1 MFLVTII
8 QRRLMTNENTEP
20 SALPRGDFFV
30 PKIKRRE
37 VIRLA
42 QRGRKPKPTAVKQLE
57 GNPGKRQLNAN
68 EPKPAARAPSCPKW
82 LDDDAKKEWRRLA
95 KQMEQLGILTEVD
108 MAAFAGYCQ
117 AYARW
122 KAAEEF
128 ISKHGA
134 IVKTPSGYW
143 QQVPQ
148 VAIAQQYLKQ
158 MSKFCEQFGL
168 TPASRSRIVTDN
180 GSDASDDT
188 MEQLLS
194 LGGEKK

>member
-1 MFLVTII
+1 M
-8 QRRLMTNENTEP
+8 
-20 SALPRGDFFV
+20 
-30 PKIKRRE
+30 PKIMKKG

-42 QRGRKPKPTAVKQLE
+42 QRGRTPKPTAIKQLE
-57 GNPGKRQLNAN
+57 GNPGKRPLNAN
-68 EPKPAARAPSCPKW
+68 EPKPKAKAPSCPKW
-82 LDDDAKKEWRRLA
+82 LEDDAKKEWRRLA

-148 VAIAQQYLKQ
+148 VSIAQQYLKQ

-168 TPASRSRIVTDN
+168 TPASRSRIVSDNGTDN
-180 GSDASDDT
+180 ADDT

-194 LGGEKK
+194 LDGEKK

>member
-1 MFLVTII
+1 MAVFC
-8 QRRLMTNENTEP
+8 M
-20 SALPRGDFFV
+20 
-30 PKIKRRE
+30 KIFNGKKFIRME

-42 QRGRKPKPTAVKQLE
+42 QRGRKPKPTAVKQIE
-57 GNPGKRQLNAN
+57 GNPGKRRLNAN
-68 EPKPAARAPSCPKW
+68 EPKPKAKAPSCPKW
-82 LDDDAKKEWRRLA
+82 LEDDAKKEWRRLA

-108 MAAFAGYCQ
+108 M
-117 AYARW
+117 YARW

-148 VAIAQQYLKQ
+148 VSIAQQYLKQ

-168 TPASRSRIVTDN
+168 TPASRSRIVSDSGTDN
-180 GSDASDDT
+180 SDDT

-194 LGGEKK
+194 LDGEKK

>member
-1 MFLVTII
+1 MA
-8 QRRLMTNENTEP
+8 
-20 SALPRGDFFV
+20 S
-30 PKIKRRE
+30 
-37 VIRLA
+37 
-42 QRGRKPKPTAVKQLE
+42 RGRTPKPTAIKQLE
-57 GNPGKRQLNAN
+57 GNPGKRQLNTY
-68 EPKPAARAPSCPKW
+68 EPKPNQKVPTCPKW
-82 LDDDAKKEWRRLA
+82 LDDEAKKEWKRLA

-117 AYARW
+117 SYARW
-122 KAAEEF
+122 KEAEEF

-148 VAIAQQYLKQ
+148 VSIAQQYMKQ
-158 MSKFCEQFGL
+158 MTKFCEQFGL
-168 TPASRSRIVTDN
+168 TPASRSRIVTDK
-180 GSDASDDT
+180 SDDSAEDA

>member
-1 MFLVTII
+1 
-8 QRRLMTNENTEP
+8 
-20 SALPRGDFFV
+20 
-30 PKIKRRE
+30 
-37 VIRLA
+37 
-42 QRGRKPKPTAVKQLE
+42 
-57 GNPGKRQLNAN
+57 
-68 EPKPAARAPSCPKW
+68 
-82 LDDDAKKEWRRLA
+82 
-95 KQMEQLGILTEVD
+95 MEQLGILTEVD

-168 TPASRSRIVTDN
+168 TPASRSRIVSDS
-180 GSDASDDT
+180 GADASDDA

>member
-1 MFLVTII
+1 M
-8 QRRLMTNENTEP
+8 
-20 SALPRGDFFV
+20 
-30 PKIKRRE
+30 
-37 VIRLA
+37 A
-42 QRGRKPKPTAVKQLE
+42 QRGRKPKPTAIKELE
-57 GNPGKRQLNAN
+57 GNPGKRQLNTN

-82 LDDDAKKEWRRLA
+82 LEPDAKKEWRRLA

-143 QQVPQ
+143 QQIPQ
-148 VAIAQQYLKQ
+148 VSIAQQYLKQ
-158 MSKFCEQFGL
+158 MNKFCEQFGL
-168 TPASRSRIVTDN
+168 TPASRSRIIANVQQTEYMDEM
-180 GSDASDDT
+180 DKI
-188 MEQLLS
+188 
-194 LGGEKK
+194 LGGDF

>member
-1 MFLVTII
+1 M
-8 QRRLMTNENTEP
+8 
-20 SALPRGDFFV
+20 
-30 PKIKRRE
+30 KIFNDKKFIRME

-82 LDDDAKKEWRRLA
+82 LEDDAKKEWRRLA

-122 KAAEEF
+122 KEAEEF
-128 ISKHGA
+128 INKNS
-134 IVKTPSGYW
+134 I
-143 QQVPQ
+143 
-148 VAIAQQYLKQ
+148 
-158 MSKFCEQFGL
+158 
-168 TPASRSRIVTDN
+168 
-180 GSDASDDT
+180 
-188 MEQLLS
+188 
-194 LGGEKK
+194 KKRNIILI